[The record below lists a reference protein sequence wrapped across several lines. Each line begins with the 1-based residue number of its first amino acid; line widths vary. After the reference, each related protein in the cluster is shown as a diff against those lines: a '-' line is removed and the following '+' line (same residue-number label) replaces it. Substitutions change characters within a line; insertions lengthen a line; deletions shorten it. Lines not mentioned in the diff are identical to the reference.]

1 MESLRAC
8 VFSSL
13 RAKIHRLQRNTRLFH
28 VFCVCVVFDVYA
40 YGVRGVCQTM
50 YVWGRSKKRAAV
62 WYKSAEAD
70 RIKKNIV

>member
-1 MESLRAC
+1 M
-8 VFSSL
+8 F
-13 RAKIHRLQRNTRLFH
+13 
-28 VFCVCVVFDVYA
+28 FCVCVAQDVYA

-50 YVWGRSKKRAAV
+50 YVWGRSKKRAAA